1 MTTTAPSDQ
10 LVERLTD
17 EYRDVLP
24 AGLVRSCVAS
34 VAPQS
39 DADAQTAERLAA
51 YVEQSARQDLDA
63 LAEAVERRD
72 DGLAPTA

>member
-24 AGLVRSCVAS
+24 PGVVRSCVAS
-34 VAPQS
+34 AAPQS

-51 YVEQSARQDLDA
+51 YVEDAARSDLDA
-63 LAEAVERRD
+63 LADAVARRSE
-72 DGLAPTA
+72 GA